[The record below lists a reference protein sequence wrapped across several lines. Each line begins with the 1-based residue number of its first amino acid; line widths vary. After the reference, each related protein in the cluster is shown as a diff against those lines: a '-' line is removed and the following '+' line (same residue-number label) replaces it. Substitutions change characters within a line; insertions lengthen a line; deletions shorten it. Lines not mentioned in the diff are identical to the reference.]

1 MNGKLIERLDKYMS
15 YAGLNDNKVTNQCGL
30 SIGII
35 NTARKRGKSLNGDNI
50 EKILYT
56 YKDLNARWLLTG
68 EGEMLSINET
78 SPMIDIVEFLKKQNE
93 ELLEKIDLL
102 NRKIG
107 ELENELKNYKK
118 EDVRLNTC
126 VSNADAGL

>member
-1 MNGKLIERLDKYMS
+1 MNEKLIERLDKYMS

-68 EGEMLSINET
+68 EGEMLSINEA

-118 EDVRLNTC
+118 EDVRLNIC